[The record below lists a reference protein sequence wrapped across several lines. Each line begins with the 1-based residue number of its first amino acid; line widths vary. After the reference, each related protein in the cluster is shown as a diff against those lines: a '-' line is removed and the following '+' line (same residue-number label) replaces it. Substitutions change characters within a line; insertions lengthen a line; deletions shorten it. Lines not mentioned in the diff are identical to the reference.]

1 MTTTERAEEFDTDL
15 DQHSPEFM
23 QDPYSKLAELR
34 DRCPVAKSSSWDG
47 FWIVSGYQ
55 EIFDALHDTD
65 VFSSAPDEN
74 GKGVPPAPGSPQLAP
89 IDFDPPEV
97 TFYRTFLLKHMS
109 PGAAKKLKP
118 TITEMANDFIDEFIE
133 KGKADV
139 SQELFT
145 ALPAQ
150 LILLMLGFDHT
161 RWREWIV
168 WVHGFVHE
176 RVADPEGSMN
186 KILTMAGQIFTEI
199 TESRE
204 TGRPGLMTE
213 LINAEQDGRKL
224 TDADLINTVFLLILG
239 GMDTTAGLTG
249 NSLLR
254 IASDDGLRQHI
265 LDDPGVLERGTE
277 EFLRHGTPT
286 IGLSRRIAKDAVFHG
301 RQMKEGDRVLLMY
314 AAGNRDPRVFDDPD
328 TLDLSRPEN
337 RHMAFALGVHR
348 CVGSNLARVMF
359 KVMITELLTRAPDLK
374 VDFDNVQRYPDA
386 GDVYAVKHL
395 PITFTPGLRRRV
407 Q

>member
-1 MTTTERAEEFDTDL
+1 MTTIERAEGFDTDL
-15 DQHSPEFM
+15 DQHSPEFVD
-23 QDPYSKLAELR
+23 DPYGKLAQLR
-34 DRCPVAKSSSWDG
+34 DRCPVAKSSSWNG
-47 FWIVSGYQ
+47 FWIISGYQ
-55 EIFDALHDTD
+55 EIFDALHDTE
-65 VFSSAPDEN
+65 VFSSTPDEN

-97 TFYRTFLLKHMS
+97 GFYRSFLLKHMS
-109 PGAAKKLKP
+109 PGAARKLQP
-118 TITEMANDFIDEFIE
+118 AITEMANEFIDEFIE
-133 KGKADV
+133 RGRADV

-150 LILLMLGFDHT
+150 LILKILGFDHT
-161 RWREWIV
+161 RWREWIS

-186 KILTMAGQIFTEI
+186 KILTMAGQIVTEI
-199 TESRE
+199 NESRE
-204 TGRPGLMTE
+204 TGHPGLMTE

-224 TDADLINTVFLLILG
+224 DDGDLVNIVFLLILG

-254 IASDDGLRQHI
+254 IAADDNLRQRIADDPQI
-265 LDDPGVLERGTE
+265 LDRATE

-286 IGLSRRIAKDAVFHG
+286 IGLSRRVAKDAVFHG
-301 RQMKEGDRVLLMY
+301 REMKEGDRVLLMY

-328 TLDLSRPEN
+328 TLDVDRPDT

-348 CVGSNLARVMF
+348 CLGSNLARVMF
-359 KVMITELLTRAPDLK
+359 KTMITELLDRAPDFTVDLDK
-374 VDFDNVQRYPDA
+374 VVRYPDA

-395 PITFTPGLRRRV
+395 PIAFSPGQRRTAR
-407 Q
+407 